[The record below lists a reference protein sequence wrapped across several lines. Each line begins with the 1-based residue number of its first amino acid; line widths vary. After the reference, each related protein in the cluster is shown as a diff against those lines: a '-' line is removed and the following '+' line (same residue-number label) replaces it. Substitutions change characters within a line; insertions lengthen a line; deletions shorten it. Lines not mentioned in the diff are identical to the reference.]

1 MVETEKGEIKMGY
14 DTISIK
20 DAVNNIRNNTYL
32 LPAIQREMVWDAE
45 QIENLFDSAISGYP
59 LGLMLFWKCDP
70 SVLKNYKFYHFLK
83 KYDEQNENHCVV
95 YSTAGQSEVTGILD
109 GQQRLT
115 AFYLGLCSSLKLH
128 KARTKWEDPSNFE
141 EHFLYINLL
150 YQQQQDEDSKFEFR
164 FKTEQQAEEENKKN
178 GGVFWYKI
186 GKILDFNEKRDYK
199 KIDGYSACSQEEQD
213 RIGDIFDSLYDQIMV
228 YENINYFLVQKQ
240 SLDEVLN
247 IFVRINSG
255 GTKLDYT
262 DFLMSLI
269 VNHWA
274 KGRDE
279 IHDALDNINQ
289 TYVFNISKDA
299 FLRGLLFLTDSNLK
313 FCAENFKKID
323 VEKIQKNFTSIK
335 KFVGASCELFN
346 KFGYNKYNLQS
357 NLIIMPVA
365 YYLMKKRTA
374 KISTKDE
381 KNIKRWIQL
390 SILNRVFS
398 SHTTSYQNILRT
410 IIKNSEEFPLEKII
424 KESQKQGRSM
434 NMTRVQ
440 IENLVDKAVYGSQD
454 AWAILTLLN
463 PDKNYSLSFEE
474 DHIYPKSEL
483 EAEDLRNGG
492 NYVANLQL
500 LERSKNQEKG
510 AMGPEAWL
518 KDYVKNEGI
527 DEEKYRKDN
536 LLPSIPL
543 TQDNYEKFIEK
554 RRQMIIE
561 RLCEILGTKE

>member
-1 MVETEKGEIKMGY
+1 MGY

-32 LPAIQREMVWDAE
+32 LPAIQREMVWDVE

-83 KYDEQNENHCVV
+83 KYDEQKENHCLV
-95 YSTAGQSEVTGILD
+95 YSTVGQSEVTGVLD

-128 KARTKWEDPSNFE
+128 KARTKWGDPNNFE

-150 YQQQQDEDSKFEFR
+150 YRQQQDEDSKFEFR
-164 FKTEQQAEEENKKN
+164 FKTEQQAEEENKKEV
-178 GGVFWYKI
+178 GTFWYKI
-186 GKILDFNEKRDYK
+186 GNILDFKEKRDYK
-199 KIDGYSACSQEEQD
+199 KIKGYSECSQEEQD
-213 RIGDIFDSLYDQIMV
+213 HIGDIFDSLYDQIMV
-228 YENINYFLVQKQ
+228 YENINYFLVQKE

-269 VNHWA
+269 VNHWTR
-274 KGRDE
+274 GRDG
-279 IHDALDNINQ
+279 IHDALDNINL
-289 TYVFNISKDA
+289 TYTFDISKDA
-299 FLRGLLFLTDSNLK
+299 FLRGLLFLTDANLK
-313 FCAENFKKID
+313 FCAENFKKVD
-323 VEKIQKNFTSIK
+323 VEKIQKSFANIK
-335 KFVGASCELFN
+335 KFVGAACKLFN

-365 YYLMKKRTA
+365 YYLMKRGTA
-374 KISTKDE
+374 RLNAKDE

-398 SHTTSYQNILRT
+398 SHTTSYQNMLRA
-410 IIKNSEEFPLEKII
+410 IIKASEEFPLEKIMS
-424 KESQKQGRSM
+424 ESEKQGRSM
-434 NMTRVQ
+434 NMTRPQ
-440 IENLVDKAVYGSQD
+440 IESLVDKAVYGSQD

-500 LERSKNQEKG
+500 LESSKNQEKG
-510 AMGPEAWL
+510 TAEPEEWL
-518 KDYVKNEGI
+518 KDFVKNEGL

-543 TQDNYEKFIEK
+543 VWDSYEKFIAQ
-554 RRQMIIE
+554 RRQMIID
-561 RLCEILGTKE
+561 RLCEILRTKE